1 MGRMIRAS
9 LAMSAAVAAV
19 FAGSMAAAQT
29 LEVATDQSPV
39 GLDPHVAT
47 SFATVLV
54 NGAVYEGLTAID
66 KTLTVIPELAESWTV
81 SPDGLTYVFT
91 LRQGAKFHDG
101 SPVTPADVAASFAR
115 VRDPKTGSPYASRI
129 DMVKSVEPTGD
140 RQVKVTLATP
150 SAPFLANLPQIV
162 IVPAAAATGG
172 IDLQRKTDGTGPFT
186 LKEWVPDTYL
196 LLAKVDGY
204 WQQGLPKLDAVK
216 INIVPEAS
224 TRQVGISG
232 GTYQLLP
239 NVDPTTAATL
249 QGTPGVTLLETTDLS
264 YTLVGMN
271 VSKPPFDN
279 PKVREA
285 LNTAIDRAQI
295 VEAAYFGKGQPGG
308 PLSPALKDWA
318 LPVSDYSCYAADPEK
333 AKALLA
339 EAGVALPLKAEMKVL
354 GSNQNVVDVAQ
365 VVQAQL
371 NAAGFEIAL
380 NVQEQGTFIQDW
392 RNSNFQIFASINGG
406 VADPDGYMFRT
417 FRTGGSTN
425 VFKYSDAETDKLL
438 DAGRTT
444 LDPAK
449 RKEIYAD
456 LQKRLACDGPIAH
469 LVYGQLF
476 TAVRDGVTGYE
487 ITGNRSTRS
496 LRQTA
501 LQK

>member
-9 LAMSAAVAAV
+9 LTAAAVALA
-19 FAGSMAAAQT
+19 APMAWAQT

-54 NGAVYEGLTAID
+54 NGSIYEGLTSVD
-66 KTLTVIPELAESWTV
+66 KDLKVVPELAESWTV

-129 DMVKSVEPTGD
+129 DMVKEVTATGD
-140 RQVKVTLATP
+140 RQVTVTLTTP
-150 SAPFLANLPQIV
+150 SAPFLANLPQIS

-196 LLAKVDGY
+196 LLAKTDGY
-204 WQQGLPKLDAVK
+204 WDPGLPKLDAVK

-224 TRQVGISG
+224 TRQVGLSG

-239 NVDPTTAATL
+239 NVDPATAATL

-271 VSKPPFDN
+271 VTKPPFDN

-285 LNTAIDRAQI
+285 LNTAIDRSQV

-308 PLSPALKDWA
+308 PLSPGLKDWA
-318 LPVSDYSCYAADPEK
+318 LPVADFPCYTADPEK

-339 EAGVALPLKAEMKVL
+339 EAGVTLPLKAELKVL
-354 GSNQNVVDVAQ
+354 GSNQLVVDVAQ

-371 NAAGFEIAL
+371 NAAGFEVAL

-392 RNSNFQIFASINGG
+392 RNSNFQLFASINGG
-406 VADPDGYMFRT
+406 NVDPDGYLYRT

-425 VFKYSDAETDKLL
+425 VFKYSDAEVDKLL
-438 DAGRTT
+438 DEGRVT

-449 RKEIYAD
+449 RKAIYAD

-469 LVYGQLF
+469 LAFGELF

-487 ITGNRSTRS
+487 IVGNRSTRS

>member
-1 MGRMIRAS
+1 MRRTVWAV
-9 LAMSAAVAAV
+9 SAAVALA
-19 FAGSMAAAQT
+19 APMAAAQT

-47 SFATVLV
+47 SFASVLV
-54 NGAVYEGLTAID
+54 NGPVYEGLTAID
-66 KTLTVIPELAESWTV
+66 KDLRVVPELAESWTV

-91 LRQGAKFHDG
+91 LRPGAKFHDG

-140 RQVKVTLATP
+140 RQVTVTLTTP

-172 IDLQRKTDGTGPFT
+172 IDLQRKTAGTGPFT

-196 LLAKVDGY
+196 LLAKAGGY
-204 WQQGLPKLDAVK
+204 WEPGLPKLDAVK

-224 TRQVGISG
+224 TRQVGLSG

-239 NVDPTTAATL
+239 NVDPATAATL

-279 PKVREA
+279 PKVRQA

-318 LPVSDYSCYAADPEK
+318 LPVSDYPCYAADPEK

-339 EAGVALPLKAEMKVL
+339 EAGVALPVKAELKVL
-354 GSNQNVVDVAQ
+354 GSNQLVVDVAQ

-371 NAAGFEIAL
+371 NAAGFEVAL

-392 RNSNFQIFASINGG
+392 RNSNFQLFASINGG
-406 VADPDGYMFRT
+406 NVDPDGYLYRT

-425 VFKYSDAETDKLL
+425 VFKYSDAEVDRLL
-438 DAGRTT
+438 DQGRTT

-449 RKEIYAD
+449 RREVYAD
-456 LQKRLACDGPIAH
+456 VQKRLACDGPIAH
-469 LVYGQLF
+469 LVFGQLF

-487 ITGNRSTRS
+487 IVGNRSTRS

-501 LQK
+501 LEK

>member
-1 MGRMIRAS
+1 MGRMIRAVS
-9 LAMSAAVAAV
+9 AMAAVALATP
-19 FAGSMAAAQT
+19 AWAQT

-54 NGAVYEGLTAID
+54 NGAVYEGLTAVD
-66 KTLTVIPELAESWTV
+66 KDLKVIPELAESWTV

-91 LRQGAKFHDG
+91 LRQGARFHDG

-140 RQVKVTLATP
+140 RQVTVTLSTP

-196 LLAKVDGY
+196 LLAKNPAY
-204 WQQGLPKLDAVK
+204 WQPGLPKLDAVK

-224 TRQVGISG
+224 TRQVGLSG
-232 GTYQLLP
+232 GTYQMLP
-239 NVDPTTAATL
+239 NVDPATAATL
-249 QGTPGVTLLETTDLS
+249 QGTPGVTLLETPDLS

-271 VSKPPFDN
+271 VAKPPFDN

-318 LPVSDYSCYAADPEK
+318 LPVSDYPCYAADPAK

-339 EAGVALPLKAEMKVL
+339 EAGVTLPLKAEMKVL

-371 NAAGFEIAL
+371 NAAGFDIAL

-392 RNSNFQIFASINGG
+392 RNSNFQLFASINGG
-406 VADPDGYMFRT
+406 NVDPDGYLFRT

-425 VFKYSDAETDKLL
+425 VFKYSDAEVDRLL
-438 DAGRTT
+438 DQGRTT

-449 RKEIYAD
+449 RKEIYAE

-487 ITGNRSTRS
+487 IVGTRSTRY

-501 LQK
+501 VQK

>member
-1 MGRMIRAS
+1 MRRTVWAV
-9 LAMSAAVAAV
+9 SAAVALA
-19 FAGSMAAAQT
+19 APMAAAQT

-47 SFATVLV
+47 SFASVLV
-54 NGAVYEGLTAID
+54 NGPVYEGLTAVD
-66 KTLTVIPELAESWTV
+66 KDLRVVPELAESWTV

-91 LRQGAKFHDG
+91 LRPGAKFHDG

-140 RQVKVTLATP
+140 RQVTVTLTTP

-172 IDLQRKTDGTGPFT
+172 IDLQRKTAGTGPFT

-196 LLAKVDGY
+196 LLAKAGGY
-204 WQQGLPKLDAVK
+204 WEPGLPKLDAVK

-224 TRQVGISG
+224 TRQVGLSG

-239 NVDPTTAATL
+239 NVDPATAATL

-279 PKVREA
+279 PKVRQA

-318 LPVSDYSCYAADPEK
+318 LPVSDYPCYAADPEK

-339 EAGVALPLKAEMKVL
+339 EAGVALPVKAELKVL
-354 GSNQNVVDVAQ
+354 GSNQLVVDVAQ

-371 NAAGFEIAL
+371 NAAGFEVAL

-392 RNSNFQIFASINGG
+392 RNSNFQLFASINGG
-406 VADPDGYMFRT
+406 NVDPDGYLYRT

-425 VFKYSDAETDKLL
+425 VFKYSDAEVDRLL
-438 DAGRTT
+438 DQGRTT

-449 RKEIYAD
+449 RREIYAD
-456 LQKRLACDGPIAH
+456 VQKRLACDGPIAH
-469 LVYGQLF
+469 LVFGQLF

-487 ITGNRSTRS
+487 IVGNRSTRS

-501 LQK
+501 LEK

>member
-1 MGRMIRAS
+1 MGRTIRAS
-9 LAMSAAVAAV
+9 LVVMAAVLAAPT
-19 FAGSMAAAQT
+19 AWAQT

-47 SFATVLV
+47 SFATALV
-54 NGAVYEGLTAID
+54 NGVLYEGLTAID
-66 KTLTVIPELAESWTV
+66 KDLKVIPELAESWTV
-81 SPDGLTYVFT
+81 SADGLTYVFA
-91 LRQGAKFHDG
+91 LRPGVTFHDG
-101 SPVTPADVAASFAR
+101 SPMTPADVVATFAR
-115 VRDPKTGSPYASRI
+115 VKDPKTGSPYASRV
-129 DMVKSVEPTGD
+129 DMVKEVKATGD
-140 RQVKVTLATP
+140 REVTITLSVP
-150 SAPFLANLPQIV
+150 SAPFLANLPVIA
-162 IVPAAAATGG
+162 IVPAKAATGDV
-172 IDLQRKTDGTGPFT
+172 DLQRQPDGTGPFK

-196 LLAKVDGY
+196 LLEKTGGY
-204 WQQGLPKLDAVK
+204 WQAGLPKLDALKVH
-216 INIVPEAS
+216 IVPEAS

-249 QGTPGVTLLETTDLS
+249 QGTPGVTLLETADLS
-264 YTLVGMN
+264 YTLIGMN

-279 PKVREA
+279 PKVRQA
-285 LNTAIDRAQI
+285 LNTAIDRSQI
-295 VEAAYFGKGQPGG
+295 IEAAYFGKGQPGG

-318 LPVSDYSCYAADPEK
+318 LPVSDYVCYTPDAEK

-339 EAGVALPLKAEMKVL
+339 EAGVALPLKATMNVL
-354 GSNQNVVDVAQ
+354 GTNQNVVDVAQ

-371 NAAGFEIAL
+371 NAAGFEVAL

-392 RNSNFQIFASINGG
+392 RNSNFELFASINGG
-406 VADPDGYMFRT
+406 SIDPDGYLYRT

-425 VFKYSDAETDKLL
+425 VFKYSDAEVDKLL

-449 RKEIYAD
+449 RREIYAD
-456 LQKRLACDGPIAH
+456 LQKRLACDGPISH

-487 ITGNRSTRS
+487 VVGNRSTRS
-496 LRQTA
+496 LRQVELA
-501 LQK
+501 K

>member
-1 MGRMIRAS
+1 MGRMV
-9 LAMSAAVAAV
+9 LAAVAA
-19 FAGSMAAAQT
+19 AAIMTGPAAWAQT
-29 LEVATDQSPV
+29 LEIATDQSPV

-54 NGAVYEGLTAID
+54 NSVIYEGLTGVD
-66 KTLTVIPELAESWTV
+66 KDLKVVPDLAESWTV
-81 SPDGLTYVFT
+81 SADGLTYVFT
-91 LRQGAKFHDG
+91 LRPGAKFHDG
-101 SPVTPADVAASFAR
+101 SAVTPADVAASFAR

-129 DMVKSVEPTGD
+129 DMVKDVAATGD
-140 RQVKVTLATP
+140 RQVTVTLATP
-150 SAPFLANLPQIV
+150 SAPFLANLPQIA
-162 IVPAAAATGG
+162 IVPAAAVTGG
-172 IDLQRKTDGTGPFT
+172 VDLQRKPDGTGPFK
-186 LKEWVPDTYL
+186 LQEWVPDTYL
-196 LLAKVDGY
+196 LLAKNDAY
-204 WQQGLPKLDAVK
+204 WQAGLPKLAAVK
-216 INIVPEAS
+216 FNIVPEAS

-232 GTYQLLP
+232 GTYQMLP

-249 QGTPGVTLLETTDLS
+249 DGTAGVTLLETPDLS

-295 VEAAYFGKGQPGG
+295 VQAAYFGKGQPGG

-318 LPVSDYSCYAADPEK
+318 VPVADYPCYAADPEK

-339 EAGVALPLKAEMKVL
+339 EAGIALPLKAEMKVL

-371 NAAGFEIAL
+371 NAAGFDIAL
-380 NVQEQGTFIQDW
+380 NVQEQGSFIQDW
-392 RNSNFQIFASINGG
+392 RNSNFQMFASVNGG
-406 VADPDGYMFRT
+406 SVDPDGYLFRT

-425 VFKYSDAETDKLL
+425 VFKYSDAAVDKLL
-438 DAGRTT
+438 DDGRTT

-449 RKEIYAD
+449 RRDIYAD

-476 TAVRDGVTGYE
+476 TAVRDGVTGYQ
-487 ITGNRSTRS
+487 IVGNRSTRS
-496 LRQTA
+496 LRQTSLA
-501 LQK
+501 Q

>member
-1 MGRMIRAS
+1 MRRTVWAV
-9 LAMSAAVAAV
+9 SAAVAAV
-19 FAGSMAAAQT
+19 LGGSMAGAQT
-29 LEVATDQSPV
+29 LEIATDQSPV

-54 NGAVYEGLTAID
+54 NGSVYEGLTSVD
-66 KTLTVIPELAESWTV
+66 KDLKVVPELAESWTI

-91 LRQGAKFHDG
+91 LRSGAKFHDG
-101 SPVTPADVAASFAR
+101 APVTPADVAASFAR

-129 DMVKSVEPTGD
+129 DMVKAVEATGD
-140 RQVKVTLATP
+140 RQVTVTLSTP
-150 SAPFLANLPQIV
+150 SAPFLANLPAIA

-196 LLAKVDGY
+196 LLAKNQGY

-232 GTYQLLP
+232 GTYQMLP

-249 QGTPGVTLLETTDLS
+249 EGTPGVTLLETPDLS

-318 LPVSDYSCYAADPEK
+318 LPVADYPCYAADPDK

-339 EAGVALPLKAEMKVL
+339 EAGQALPLKATMNVL

-371 NAAGFEIAL
+371 NAAGFDITL

-392 RNSNFQIFASINGG
+392 RNSNFQIFASVNGG
-406 VADPDGYMFRT
+406 NVDPDGYLYRT

-425 VFKYSDAETDKLL
+425 VFKYSDAAVDKLL
-438 DAGRTT
+438 DDGRTT

-449 RKEIYAD
+449 RRAIYDD

-487 ITGNRSTRS
+487 IVGNRSTRS
-496 LRQTA
+496 LRQTSLA
-501 LQK
+501 Q